1 MFYLDLF
8 SKLQQFE
15 VQYLLIGGLAV
26 SLHGVER
33 ATMDIDITVA
43 MQPNNLDKLIACAE
57 SLNLKP
63 VLPVPLAS
71 LKNIDLLKQWHQE
84 KNLLAFALR
93 TEELAG
99 VTLDILLFPPID
111 FDNMQHRMA
120 KFDIANVKVNVAC
133 IDDLIALKQ
142 AAGRAIDLS
151 DIDHL
156 NKLKHLWNPLSSPR
170 IELISWATNT

>member
-8 SKLQQFE
+8 NKLQQFE

-43 MQPNNLDKLIACAE
+43 MQPRNLDKLIACAE

-63 VLPVPLAS
+63 VLPVPLSS
-71 LKNIDLLKQWHQE
+71 LKDLNLLKQWHQE

-99 VTLDILLFPPID
+99 VTLDILLFPPLD
-111 FDNMQHRMA
+111 FAQMERRMT
-120 KFDIANVKVNVAC
+120 KFDIANTAVNVVC

-151 DIDHL
+151 DIEHL
-156 NKLKHLWNPLSSPR
+156 NKLKNL
-170 IELISWATNT
+170 

>member
-63 VLPVPLAS
+63 VLPVLLSS
-71 LKNIDLLKQWHQE
+71 LKNLPLLKQWHQE
-84 KNLLAFALR
+84 ENLIAFALR
-93 TEELAG
+93 TEEIAG
-99 VTLDILLFPPID
+99 VTLDILLFPPVD
-111 FDNMQHRMA
+111 FGQMQQNMTQFA
-120 KFDIANVKVNVAC
+120 IGSTTVNVAS
-133 IDDLIALKQ
+133 IDDLILLKQ

-151 DIDHL
+151 DIEHL
-156 NKLKHLWNPLSSPR
+156 NKIKSL
-170 IELISWATNT
+170 

>member
-8 SKLQQFE
+8 GKLQQFE

-43 MQPNNLDKLIACAE
+43 MQPNNLDRLIACAE

-63 VLPVPLAS
+63 VLPIPLSS
-71 LKNIDLLKQWHQE
+71 LKNIEQLKQWHQE

-93 TEELAG
+93 TEEIAG
-99 VTLDILLFPPID
+99 VTLDILLFPPIE
-111 FDNMQHRMA
+111 FSKMQQNVTQ
-120 KFDIANVKVNVAC
+120 FDIGNVKVNVAS
-133 IDDLIALKQ
+133 IDDLIALKR

-151 DIDHL
+151 DIEHL
-156 NKLKHLWNPLSSPR
+156 KKIKSL
-170 IELISWATNT
+170 

>member
-43 MQPNNLDKLIACAE
+43 MQPNNLDRLIACAE

-63 VLPVPLAS
+63 VLPIPLTS
-71 LKNIDLLKQWHQE
+71 LKNMEQLKQWHKE

-111 FDNMQHRMA
+111 FSKMLQNVTQ
-120 KFDIANVKVNVAC
+120 FDIGNTTINVAS
-133 IDDLIALKQ
+133 IDDIIALKQ

-156 NKLKHLWNPLSSPR
+156 NKLKNL
-170 IELISWATNT
+170 

>member
-43 MQPNNLDKLIACAE
+43 MQPKNLNKLIACAE
-57 SLNLKP
+57 SLELKP
-63 VLPVPLAS
+63 VLPIPLSS
-71 LKNIDLLKQWHQE
+71 LKNIEQLKQWHQE
-84 KNLLAFALR
+84 KNLLAFALQ
-93 TEELAG
+93 TEEIAG
-99 VTLDILLFPPID
+99 VTLDILLFPPIE
-111 FDNMQHRMA
+111 FSKMQQNVTQ
-120 KFDIANVKVNVAC
+120 FDIGNIKVNVAS
-133 IDDLIALKQ
+133 IDDLIALKR

-151 DIDHL
+151 DIEHL
-156 NKLKHLWNPLSSPR
+156 NKLKHL
-170 IELISWATNT
+170 

>member
-26 SLHGVER
+26 TLHGVEP
-33 ATMDIDITVA
+33 AKMDIDITVA

-63 VLPVPLAS
+63 VLPVPLSS
-71 LKNIDLLKQWHQE
+71 LKNLPLLKQWHTE
-84 KNLLAFALR
+84 KNLIAFALR
-93 TEELAG
+93 TEEIAG
-99 VTLDILLFPPID
+99 VTLDILLFPPVD
-111 FDNMQHRMA
+111 FGLMLQ
-120 KFDIANVKVNVAC
+120 NVAQFTIGSTTVNVAS
-133 IDDLIALKQ
+133 IDNLILLKQ

-151 DIDHL
+151 DIEHL
-156 NKLKHLWNPLSSPR
+156 NKIKSL
-170 IELISWATNT
+170 

>member
-33 ATMDIDITVA
+33 ATRDIDITVA

-63 VLPVPLAS
+63 VLPVPLSS
-71 LKNIDLLKQWHQE
+71 LKNLPLLKQWHAE
-84 KNLLAFALR
+84 KNLIAFALR
-93 TEELAG
+93 TEEIAG
-99 VTLDILLFPPID
+99 VTLDILLFPPVD
-111 FDNMQHRMA
+111 FGQMQQNMTPFA
-120 KFDIANVKVNVAC
+120 IGSTTVNVAC
-133 IDDLIALKQ
+133 IDDLILLKQ

-151 DIDHL
+151 DIEHL
-156 NKLKHLWNPLSSPR
+156 NKIKSL
-170 IELISWATNT
+170 

>member
-1 MFYLDLF
+1 M
-8 SKLQQFE
+8 
-15 VQYLLIGGLAV
+15 QYLLIDGLAV

-33 ATMDIDITVA
+33 ATINIEITVA
-43 MQPNNLDKLIACAE
+43 LQPNNLDKLIACAE
-57 SLNLKP
+57 SLNIKP

-71 LKNIDLLKQWHQE
+71 LKNIDQLKQWHQE

-111 FDNMQHRMA
+111 FDNMQHRMT

-142 AAGRAIDLS
+142 AAGRVIDLS
-151 DIDHL
+151 DIKHL
-156 NKLKHLWNPLSSPR
+156 NKLKHL
-170 IELISWATNT
+170 

>member
-1 MFYLDLF
+1 M
-8 SKLQQFE
+8 
-15 VQYLLIGGLAV
+15 QYLLIGGLAV

-33 ATMDIDITVA
+33 ATINIEITVA
-43 MQPNNLDKLIACAE
+43 LQPNNLDQLIALAE

-71 LKNIDLLKQWHQE
+71 LKNIDQLKQWHQE

-111 FDNMQHRMA
+111 VSKMQQNVT
-120 KFDIANVKVNVAC
+120 KFEIGNIKLNVAS

-142 AAGRAIDLS
+142 AAGRAIDLT
-151 DIDHL
+151 DIEHL
-156 NKLKHLWNPLSSPR
+156 NKLKHLWNPLSNPK
-170 IELISWATNT
+170 IELIWWVTNA

>member
-15 VQYLLIGGLAV
+15 VKYLLIGGLAV

-57 SLNLKP
+57 SLDLKP
-63 VLPVPLAS
+63 VLPIPLSS
-71 LKNIDLLKQWHQE
+71 LKNIEQLKQWHQE

-93 TEELAG
+93 TEEIAG
-99 VTLDILLFPPID
+99 VTLDILLFPPIE
-111 FDNMQHRMA
+111 FSKMQPNVTQ
-120 KFDIANVKVNVAC
+120 FDIGNVVVNVAS
-133 IDDLIALKQ
+133 IDDLITLKR

-151 DIDHL
+151 DIEHL
-156 NKLKHLWNPLSSPR
+156 NKLKR
-170 IELISWATNT
+170 